1 MNVRENSEIE
11 KHEEAEDD
19 LSNRC
24 EAAWRDEVLV
34 NDCMPDGARECE
46 KEMRVENGQEAGKA
60 ASVYGKRNYA
70 VKVSD

>member
-1 MNVRENSEIE
+1 M
-11 KHEEAEDD
+11 
-19 LSNRC
+19 SNRC